1 MAKYIVTLTD
11 DEKEGLLSIVGK
23 GSGAAARIRHANI
36 LLAVDRG
43 EGGALM
49 MTDEAA
55 AAAYHTTTQTVRNT
69 KRVFVEQGFDA
80 AIGRKQRL
88 TPPKV
93 KIDGET
99 EAMIVALTCSDP
111 PEGYARWSLR
121 LLADKVVELKI
132 MDSVSHVAIGDLLK
146 KTRLSHGYM
155 KSGAS
160 PKPLGSS

>member
-1 MAKYIVTLTD
+1 MTKYRVTLT
-11 DEKEGLLSIVGK
+11 EVERERLLSIVGK
-23 GSGAAARIRHANI
+23 GTGAAAKIKHANI
-36 LLAVDRG
+36 LLAIDRG
-43 EGGALM
+43 DCATLM

-55 AAAYHTTTQTVRNT
+55 AAAYHTTAQTVRST
-69 KRVFVEQGFDA
+69 KKAFVEQSLDA

-111 PEGYARWSLR
+111 PDGYARWSLR
-121 LLADKVVELKI
+121 LLADKVVELGI

-146 KTRLSHGYM
+146 KTKLSHGYM
-155 KSGAS
+155 RSGAS
-160 PKPLGSS
+160 PKPLVSL